1 MKELLEYLAKSL
13 VTHPDAVRISEVDRE
28 GRLTLRLEVADDDRG
43 RVIGR
48 SGKTA
53 MAIRTLV
60 GAVAAREG
68 RSVNVEIAE

>member
-1 MKELLEYLAKSL
+1 MKELLEFLAKSL
-13 VTHPDAVRISEVDRE
+13 VTHPDAVKVTQSERE
-28 GRLTLRLEVADDDRG
+28 GRVLLRLEVAEEDRG

-68 RSVNVEIAE
+68 RSVSIEIAE